1 MKFKIKKI
9 VKFAIVSLLFIGIA
23 TYIIIA
29 MTSMTSSDPEELCS
43 ELSLKIKENPKAN
56 FIDVPSIERSL
67 KAAKLYPKGKRMDEI
82 NTKEIERHL
91 MGNHFIESVECYK
104 SSTGCFCI
112 DITQRTPSL
121 YILPNN
127 GNGYFVDRQ
136 GKIIPNTNYS
146 ANIVTATGDID
157 HTYATNTLLPFGNY
171 IQDNAFWDSQIE
183 QIHVIRDKNNRLIVQ
198 LVPRVG
204 EHIVNMGTID
214 NFEKKLK
221 RLKTF
226 YKKAISTVGWNKYET
241 IDIQYDNQIICTKQ
255 KK

>member
-1 MKFKIKKI
+1 
-9 VKFAIVSLLFIGIA
+9 
-23 TYIIIA
+23 
-29 MTSMTSSDPEELCS
+29 
-43 ELSLKIKENPKAN
+43 
-56 FIDVPSIERSL
+56 
-67 KAAKLYPKGKRMDEI
+67 
-82 NTKEIERHL
+82 
-91 MGNHFIESVECYK
+91 
-104 SSTGCFCI
+104 
-112 DITQRTPSL
+112 
-121 YILPNN
+121 
-127 GNGYFVDRQ
+127 
-136 GKIIPNTNYS
+136 
-146 ANIVTATGDID
+146 VTATGDID

-226 YKKAISTVGWNKYET
+226 YKKAIGTVGWNKYET

>member
-1 MKFKIKKI
+1 MKFKVKKI
-9 VKFAIVSLLFIGIA
+9 AKFAIVSLLFIGIA
-23 TYIIIA
+23 TYIVIA
-29 MTSMTSSDPEELCS
+29 MTSMTSTDPEELCT
-43 ELSLKIKENPKAN
+43 EIHLNIKENPKAN
-56 FIDVPSIERSL
+56 FIDAQSVEKSL
-67 KAAKLYPKGKRMDEI
+67 KSARLHPKGKRMNDI
-82 NTKEIERHL
+82 STKEIENHL

-104 SSTGCFCI
+104 SSTGRFCI

-121 YILPNN
+121 YILPKE

-157 HTYATNTLLPFGNY
+157 HSYATSKLLAFGNY

-183 QIHVIRDKNNRLIVQ
+183 QIHVSCNRSNNLVVQ

-226 YKKAISTVGWNKYET
+226 YKKAMGTVGWNKYET